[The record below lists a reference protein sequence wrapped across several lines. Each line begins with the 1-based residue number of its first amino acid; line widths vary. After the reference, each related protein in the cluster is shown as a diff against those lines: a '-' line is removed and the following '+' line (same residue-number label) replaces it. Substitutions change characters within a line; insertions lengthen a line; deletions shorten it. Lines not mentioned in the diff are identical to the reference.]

1 METCFT
7 VILPFAIDP
16 NPPQRRK
23 RLENADI
30 SGKRILVV
38 EDNELNMEIAEY
50 ILKEAGA
57 SVEKAENGKVA
68 LEQYQIS
75 EEGYYDAILRDLR
88 MPVRM
93 AMKAGKTDSVHR
105 IGRCQND
112 SDCSHECECLYGRGK
127 KMSCS
132 WYE

>member
-1 METCFT
+1 MSIVKQLVERMHGSIQVESTPGVETCFT

-57 SVEKAENGKVA
+57 SVEKAETGKWHWSSIRFRKKV
-68 LEQYQIS
+68 ITMPFDGS
-75 EEGYYDAILRDLR
+75 DDA
-88 MPVRM
+88 
-93 AMKAGKTDSVHR
+93 
-105 IGRCQND
+105 C
-112 SDCSHECECLYGRGK
+112 YG
-127 KMSCS
+127 
-132 WYE
+132 WL

>member
-1 METCFT
+1 MF
-7 VILPFAIDP
+7 FAIDP

-38 EDNELNMEIAEY
+38 EDNELNIEFAEY

-57 SVEKAENGKVA
+57 SVEKAENGKAA

-75 EEGYYDAILRDLR
+75 EEGYYDAILMDLM
-88 MPVRM
+88 MPVM
-93 AMKAGKTDSVHR
+93 DG
-105 IGRCQND
+105 
-112 SDCSHECECLYGRGK
+112 
-127 KMSCS
+127 
-132 WYE
+132 YEAAKQIRSLNNVLRLP

>member
-1 METCFT
+1 MYYGVQQMF
-7 VILPFAIDP
+7 FAIDP

-38 EDNELNMEIAEY
+38 EDNELNIEIAEY

-57 SVEKAENGKVA
+57 SVEKAENGKAA

-75 EEGYYDAILRDLR
+75 EEGYYDAILMDLM
-88 MPVRM
+88 MPVMDGYEAAKQIRSLNNVLRLPQSMKRLLIRETIFYRM
-93 AMKAGKTDSVHR
+93 NPRS
-105 IGRCQND
+105 
-112 SDCSHECECLYGRGK
+112 
-127 KMSCS
+127 
-132 WYE
+132 